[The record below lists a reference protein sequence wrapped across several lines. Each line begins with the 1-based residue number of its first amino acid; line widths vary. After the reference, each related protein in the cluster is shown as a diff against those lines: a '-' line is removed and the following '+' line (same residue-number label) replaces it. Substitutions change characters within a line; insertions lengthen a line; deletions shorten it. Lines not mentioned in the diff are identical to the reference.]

1 MVVNTRELMSI
12 IGTLG
17 DEENIRFTFQSC
29 AKGALFGG
37 AGAFIGG
44 LLGGPIGLPIGGAVG
59 GFLGMKAN
67 PSFKPLSEIVTR
79 DLSVRQQ
86 EELKERLVKLVKDI
100 NVLDAVQL
108 LVLLQTDKALMGMVI
123 KESINFVSQATH
135 AALATGGA

>member
-59 GFLGMKAN
+59 GFLGMKAS